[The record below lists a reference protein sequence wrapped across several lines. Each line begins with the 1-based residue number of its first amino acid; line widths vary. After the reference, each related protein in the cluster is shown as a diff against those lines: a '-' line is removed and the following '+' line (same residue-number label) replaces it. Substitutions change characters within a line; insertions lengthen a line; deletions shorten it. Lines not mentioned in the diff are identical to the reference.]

1 MLITTVVVGPGAV
14 ARMVIR
20 NGLSRPVAGTRSAGP
35 MAVLTSDRRWVT
47 PQP

>member
-20 NGLSRPVAGTRSAGP
+20 SGLSR
-35 MAVLTSDRRWVT
+35 SDAEPGRRADEQW
-47 PQP
+47 